1 VLLSPENQIKKE
13 RGDFMN
19 ISTTEAKAKLSLGNR
34 LLLSVRRNLQ
44 TYMLLIVVV
53 LIWVIFTF
61 LTGGSYLDP
70 QNISNL
76 FRQMTVTS
84 FLALGMV
91 LVIVTGG
98 IDLSVGKLAGF
109 VSVVCAYLQY
119 FIWFKYF
126 PNQPLLAAT
135 LSVICGLLV
144 GTAAGA
150 LQGYFIAFQGLPA
163 FIVTLGGMWLF
174 NGLILWRTAGKT
186 IAAHQA
192 YFSSIAQGYIPPV
205 WGWIIFVVILA
216 LLVWNIFTSRRGK
229 AKYGFTLQP
238 LYRDLINAGIP
249 AVLIAAYIFSVNAYK
264 GIPAP
269 VLLLAVVAMV
279 MLYVANNTRF
289 GRYAYAIGGNREAAR
304 LSGINITSVLFRVF
318 ILMGFLCGVAGIVLA
333 SYVGYGTIAAGQ
345 GYELDAIAAC
355 ILGGTSP
362 LGGVGTIPGALI
374 GALII
379 GSLSTGLQMMNVAP
393 AWQYVVKAVILV
405 AAVLADVYFKKNR

>member
-1 VLLSPENQIKKE
+1 
-13 RGDFMN
+13 MN
-19 ISTTEAKAKLSLGNR
+19 VSTTEVIAKSSLGSR
-34 LLLSVRRNLQ
+34 LMLSIRRNLQ
-44 TYMLLIVVV
+44 TYMLLVVV
-53 LIWVIFTF
+53 VAIWVIFYF

-84 FLALGMV
+84 FLSLGMV

-119 FIWFKYF
+119 FTWHTYF
-126 PNQPLLAAT
+126 PDQPLLSAV

-205 WGWIIFVVILA
+205 WGWIIFVVILV
-216 LLVWNIFTSRRGK
+216 LLVWNVFSSRRGK
-229 AKYGFTLQP
+229 AKYGFTLRP
-238 LYRDLINAGIP
+238 LYQDLLNAGLP

-269 VLLLAVVAMV
+269 VPELIRQWSRLQAASLARISCMK
-279 MLYVANNTRF
+279 
-289 GRYAYAIGGNREAAR
+289 
-304 LSGINITSVLFRVF
+304 
-318 ILMGFLCGVAGIVLA
+318 A
-333 SYVGYGTIAAGQ
+333 S
-345 GYELDAIAAC
+345 
-355 ILGGTSP
+355 P
-362 LGGVGTIPGALI
+362 P
-374 GALII
+374 
-379 GSLSTGLQMMNVAP
+379 
-393 AWQYVVKAVILV
+393 KAS
-405 AAVLADVYFKKNR
+405 

>member
-1 VLLSPENQIKKE
+1 
-13 RGDFMN
+13 MN
-19 ISTTEAKAKLSLGNR
+19 VTTTEGNIKSSIGNR
-34 LLLSVRRNLQ
+34 IMGSIRRNMQ
-44 TYMLLIVVV
+44 TYLLLIVVV
-53 LIWVIFTF
+53 IIWLIFYF
-61 LTGGSYLDP
+61 LTGGSYLYG

-84 FLALGMV
+84 FMSIGMV

-98 IDLSVGKLAGF
+98 IDLSVGKMAGF
-109 VSVVCAYLQY
+109 VSVVAAYLQY
-119 FIWFKYF
+119 YTWYSLF
-126 PNQPLLAAT
+126 PDQPLLAAV
-135 LSVICGLLV
+135 LSVVCGLLV

-150 LQGYFIAFQGLPA
+150 LQGYLIAFHGLPA

-186 IAAHQA
+186 IAAHQE
-192 YFSSIAQGYIPPV
+192 YFSFIGQGYISEIG
-205 WGWIIFVVILA
+205 GWIIFAVIVAA
-216 LLVWNIFTSRRGK
+216 LVFMVFNARRGM
-229 AKYGFTLQP
+229 AKYGFALKP
-238 LYRDLINAGIP
+238 LYQDLLRGVGIP
-249 AVLIAAYIFSVNAYK
+249 ALCVLAYVISVNNYK

-269 VLLLAVVAMV
+269 VILLAIVALV
-279 MLYVANNTRF
+279 MMYVSNNTRF
-289 GRYAYAIGGNREAAR
+289 GRHVYAIGGNLEAAR

-318 ILMGFLCGVAGIVLA
+318 TLMGFLCGVAGIVLA

-379 GSLSTGLQMMNVAP
+379 GSLTTGLQMLNVAP
-393 AWQYVVKAVILV
+393 AWQFITKAVILV
-405 AAVLADVYFKKNR
+405 VAVLLDSYFKKHR

>member
-1 VLLSPENQIKKE
+1 MDVTTTEMKVKSSLGSRFLMNLRRNIQAYVLLI
-13 RGDFMN
+13 
-19 ISTTEAKAKLSLGNR
+19 A
-34 LLLSVRRNLQ
+34 
-44 TYMLLIVVV
+44 VVV
-53 LIWVIFTF
+53 IWAIFYF
-61 LTGGSYLDP
+61 LTGGSYLMA

-76 FRQMTVTS
+76 FRQMSTTA
-84 FLALGMV
+84 FLSLGMV

-119 FIWFKYF
+119 FVWYALF
-126 PNQPLLAAT
+126 PDQPYLSAA

-144 GTAAGA
+144 GTLAGA

-186 IAAHQA
+186 IAAHQEG
-192 YFSSIAQGYIPPV
+192 FSFIGQGYVQPT
-205 WGWIIFVVILA
+205 WGLVIFAIIGAFLA
-216 LLVWNIFTSRRGK
+216 WSVFSSRRGK
-229 AKYGFTLQP
+229 AKYGFKLRP
-238 LYRDLINAGIP
+238 LYLDLIQA
-249 AVLIAAYIFSVNAYK
+249 AVPLLLILAYILSVNAYK
-264 GIPAP
+264 GIPFP
-269 VLLLAVVAMV
+269 VLLLAAMAV
-279 MLYVANNTRF
+279 ILVYISNNTRF
-289 GRYAYAIGGNREAAR
+289 GRYVYALGGNREAAR
-304 LSGINITSVLFRVF
+304 LSGINIRSVLFRVF
-318 ILMGFLCGVAGIVLA
+318 VLMGFMCGVGGIVLA

-379 GSLSTGLQMMNVAP
+379 GSLTTGLQMMNVAP
-393 AWQYVVKAVILV
+393 AWQFVVKAVILV
-405 AAVLADVYFKKNR
+405 LAVLVDYAFKKNR

>member
-1 VLLSPENQIKKE
+1 L
-13 RGDFMN
+13 
-19 ISTTEAKAKLSLGNR
+19 
-34 LLLSVRRNLQ
+34 RRNIQ
-44 TYMLLIVVV
+44 TYTLLIAV
-53 LIWVIFTF
+53 LVIWAIFYF
-61 LTGGSYLDP
+61 LTGGSYLYP

-76 FRQMTVTS
+76 FRQMSVTS
-84 FLALGMV
+84 FLSIGMV

-119 FIWFKYF
+119 FTWYQLF
-126 PNQPLLAAT
+126 PDNPLLAAV
-135 LSVICGLLV
+135 LSVVCGLLV
-144 GTAAGA
+144 GTVAGA
-150 LQGYFIAFQGLPA
+150 LQGYLIAFHGLPA

-186 IAAHQA
+186 IAAHQE
-192 YFSSIAQGYIPPV
+192 YFSSIAQGYIPPN
-205 WGWIIFVVILA
+205 WGLVIFGVILL
-216 LLVWNIFTSRRGK
+216 LLVWNVFSTRRGK
-229 AKYGFTLQP
+229 QKYGFPLRP
-238 LYRDLINAGIP
+238 LYLDLLGVGAP
-249 AVLIAAYIFSVNAYK
+249 ALLILAYIISVNSYK

-269 VLLLAVVAMV
+269 VLLLAAVSMG
-279 MLYVANNTRF
+279 MIYIANNTRF
-289 GRYAYAIGGNREAAR
+289 GRYTYAIGGNLEAAR
-304 LSGINITSVLFRVF
+304 LSGINVRSVLFRVF
-318 ILMGFLCGVAGIVLA
+318 ILMGLLCGVAGIVLA

-393 AWQYVVKAVILV
+393 AWQFVVKAVILV
-405 AAVLADVYFKKNR
+405 LAVLIDVYFKKNR

>member
-1 VLLSPENQIKKE
+1 MSVSSTDVTIKP
-13 RGDFMN
+13 N
-19 ISTTEAKAKLSLGNR
+19 LGNR
-34 LLLSVRRNLQ
+34 FVLSLRRNIQ
-44 TYMLLIVVV
+44 TYTLLIAVV
-53 LIWVIFTF
+53 LIWVIFYF

-84 FLALGMV
+84 FLSLGMV

-126 PNQPLLAAT
+126 PDQPLLAAT
-135 LSVICGLLV
+135 LSVICGLMV

-192 YFSSIAQGYIPPV
+192 YFSSIAQGYIPPI
-205 WGWIIFVVILA
+205 WGWVIFIVILA
-216 LLVWNIFTSRRGK
+216 LLVWNVFSSRRGK
-229 AKYGFTLQP
+229 TKYGFTLRP
-238 LYRDLINAGIP
+238 LYLDLLNACIP
-249 AVLIAAYIFSVNAYK
+249 AVFIAAYIFSVNAYR

-269 VLLLAVVAMV
+269 VLLLAIVAMV
-279 MLYVANNTRF
+279 MLYVSNNTRF

-318 ILMGFLCGVAGIVLA
+318 ILMGFLCGVGGIVLA

-393 AWQYVVKAVILV
+393 AWQYVVKAIILV
-405 AAVLADVYFKKNR
+405 TAVLADVYFKKNR

>member
-1 VLLSPENQIKKE
+1 
-13 RGDFMN
+13 MN
-19 ISTTEAKAKLSLGNR
+19 VSTTEGNAGSSLGNR
-34 LLLSVRRNLQ
+34 VLASIRRNLQ
-44 TYMLLIVVV
+44 TYTLLIAIVV
-53 LIWVIFTF
+53 IWVIFYF
-61 LTGGSYLDP
+61 LTGGSYLDA

-84 FLALGMV
+84 FLSVGMV

-109 VSVVCAYLQY
+109 VSVVCAFLQY
-119 FIWFKYF
+119 YTWYALF
-126 PNQPLLAAT
+126 PNQPLLSAV
-135 LSVICGLLV
+135 LSVLVGLLV

-150 LQGYFIAFQGLPA
+150 LQGYFIAFHGLPA

-186 IAAHQA
+186 IAAHQE
-192 YFSSIAQGYIPPV
+192 YFSFIGQGYISKN
-205 WGWIIFVVILA
+205 WGWVIFGVVLLA
-216 LLVWNIFTSRRGK
+216 LLWNMFSARRSK
-229 AKYGFTLQP
+229 TKYGFSLRP
-238 LYRDLINAGIP
+238 LYQDLISALLP
-249 AVLIAAYIFSVNAYK
+249 AVLVLVYVISVSAYK

-269 VLLLAVVAMV
+269 VLLLAVVALIM
-279 MLYVANNTRF
+279 MYVSNNTRF
-289 GRYAYAIGGNREAAR
+289 GRYVYAIGGNREAAR

-318 ILMGFLCGVAGIVLA
+318 TLMGLMCGVAGVVLA
-333 SYVGYGTIAAGQ
+333 SYVGYGTIAAGG

-379 GSLSTGLQMMNVAP
+379 GSLTTGLQMLNVAP
-393 AWQYVVKAVILV
+393 AWQFVTKAVILV
-405 AAVLADVYFKKNR
+405 LAVLVDYYFKKNR

>member
-1 VLLSPENQIKKE
+1 MSV
-13 RGDFMN
+13 
-19 ISTTEAKAKLSLGNR
+19 STTEINAKTNLGNR
-34 LLLSVRRNLQ
+34 MLGSIRRNIQ
-44 TYMLLIVVV
+44 TYTLLIAIVV
-53 LIWVIFTF
+53 IWMIFYF
-61 LTGGSYLDP
+61 LTGGSYLGA

-84 FLALGMV
+84 FMSIGMV

-98 IDLSVGKLAGF
+98 IDLSVGKMAGF

-119 FIWFKYF
+119 YTLYALF
-126 PNQPLLAAT
+126 PDQPLLIAV
-135 LSVICGLLV
+135 LSVIVGLLV

-150 LQGYFIAFQGLPA
+150 LQAYFIAFHGLPA

-186 IAAHQA
+186 IAAHQV
-192 YFSSIAQGYIPPV
+192 YFSFIGQGYIPKT
-205 WGWIIFVVILA
+205 WGYVLAAVVAAA
-216 LLVWNIFTSRRGK
+216 LLWNVLSSRRGK
-229 AKYGFTLQP
+229 VKYGFTPRP
-238 LYRDLINAGIP
+238 LYQDLLSGMIIP
-249 AVLIAAYIFSVNAYK
+249 TLLVTAYVISVNTYS

-269 VLLLAVVAMV
+269 VLLLAIVALV
-279 MLYVANNTRF
+279 MMYISNNTRF
-289 GRYAYAIGGNREAAR
+289 GRYVYAIGGNREAAR
-304 LSGINITSVLFRVF
+304 LSGINVTSVLFRVF
-318 ILMGFLCGVAGIVLA
+318 VLMGFLCGVSGVVLA

-379 GSLSTGLQMMNVAP
+379 GSLTTGLQMMNVAP
-393 AWQYVVKAVILV
+393 AWQFVVKAVILV
-405 AAVLADVYFKKNR
+405 LAVLVDYQFKKNR

>member
-1 VLLSPENQIKKE
+1 MSV
-13 RGDFMN
+13 
-19 ISTTEAKAKLSLGNR
+19 STTEVKVKSSLGNR
-34 LLLSVRRNLQ
+34 FVLSLRRNIQ
-44 TYMLLIVVV
+44 TYTLLIAVVA
-53 LIWVIFTF
+53 IWMIFSF

-84 FLALGMV
+84 FLSLGMV

-126 PNQPLLAAT
+126 PDQPLLAAT

-192 YFSSIAQGYIPPV
+192 YFSSIAQGYIPPI
-205 WGWIIFVVILA
+205 WGWIIFLVILA
-216 LLVWNIFTSRRGK
+216 LLVWNVFSGRRGK
-229 AKYGFTLQP
+229 AKYGFTLRP
-238 LYRDLINAGIP
+238 LFLDLLNAVIP

-279 MLYVANNTRF
+279 MLYVSNNTRF

-318 ILMGFLCGVAGIVLA
+318 ILMGFLCGVGGIVLA

>member
-1 VLLSPENQIKKE
+1 
-13 RGDFMN
+13 MN
-19 ISTTEAKAKLSLGNR
+19 VSTTEVKAKSSLGNR
-34 LLLSVRRNLQ
+34 LLLSIRRNLQ

-53 LIWVIFTF
+53 LIWAIFYF

-76 FRQMTVTS
+76 FRQMSVTS
-84 FLALGMV
+84 FLSLGMV

-119 FIWFKYF
+119 FVWYQYF
-126 PNQPLLAAT
+126 PTHPLLAAT

-205 WGWIIFVVILA
+205 WGWIIFVVILV
-216 LLVWNIFTSRRGK
+216 LLVWNVFTSRRGK
-229 AKYGFTLQP
+229 AKYGFTLRP
-238 LYRDLINAGIP
+238 LYSDLLNASIP

-393 AWQYVVKAVILV
+393 AWQFVTKAVILV

>member
-1 VLLSPENQIKKE
+1 MSV
-13 RGDFMN
+13 
-19 ISTTEAKAKLSLGNR
+19 STTELNARANLGTRFLQSL
-34 LLLSVRRNLQ
+34 RRNIQ
-44 TYMLLIVVV
+44 TYTLLIAVVA
-53 LIWVIFTF
+53 IWAIFYF
-61 LTGGSYLDP
+61 LTHGSYLDP

-84 FLALGMV
+84 FLSLGMV
-91 LVIVTGG
+91 LVIVTGS

-119 FIWFKYF
+119 YTWYALF
-126 PNQPLLAAT
+126 PDQPLLAAV

-144 GTAAGA
+144 GVAAGA

-174 NGLILWRTAGKT
+174 NGLILWATAGKT
-186 IAAHQA
+186 IAAHQQ

-205 WGWIIFVVILA
+205 WGYILFGIIVLA
-216 LLVWNIFTSRRGK
+216 LIWNMISARRGK
-229 AKYGFTLQP
+229 ARYGFALKP
-238 LYRDLINAGIP
+238 LYQDLLSALIP
-249 AVLIAAYIFSVNAYK
+249 AVLVLAYLVMVNRYK

-269 VLLLAVVAMV
+269 VLLLAVVALV
-279 MLYVANNTRF
+279 MMYISNNTRF
-289 GRYAYAIGGNREAAR
+289 GRYVYAIGGNRDAAR

-318 ILMGFLCGVAGIVLA
+318 VLMGFLCGVAGIVLA

-379 GSLSTGLQMMNVAP
+379 GSLTNGLQQMNVAP
-393 AWQYVVKAVILV
+393 AWQFVVKAVILV
-405 AAVLADVYFKKNR
+405 LAVLVDYYFKRNR

>member
-1 VLLSPENQIKKE
+1 
-13 RGDFMN
+13 MN
-19 ISTTEAKAKLSLGNR
+19 ISTTESKGRISLGSR
-34 LLLSVRRNLQ
+34 LLVSLRQNIQ
-44 TYMLLIVVV
+44 TYTLLIAVVV
-53 LIWVIFTF
+53 IWAVFYF

-76 FRQMTVTS
+76 FRQMSVTS
-84 FLALGMV
+84 FLSLGMV

-119 FIWFKYF
+119 YTWFKYF
-126 PNQPLLAAT
+126 PNQPMLAAA

-144 GTAAGA
+144 GIAAGA
-150 LQGYFIAFQGLPA
+150 VQGYFIAYHGLPA

-192 YFSSIAQGYIPPV
+192 YFSSIAQGYIPPIWDWAV
-205 WGWIIFVVILA
+205 FAVILIF
-216 LLVWNIFTSRRGK
+216 LIWNVFSTRRGK
-229 AKYGFTLQP
+229 QKYGFPLRP
-238 LYRDLINAGIP
+238 LYLDLLGAGTP
-249 AVLIAAYIFSVNAYK
+249 ALLILAYILSVNAYK

-279 MLYVANNTRF
+279 MVYISNNTRF
-289 GRYAYAIGGNREAAR
+289 GRYVYAIGGNREAAR
-304 LSGINITSVLFRVF
+304 LSGINISSVIFRVF
-318 ILMGFLCGVAGIVLA
+318 VLMGALCGVGGIVLA
-333 SYVGYGTIAAGQ
+333 SYVGYGTIAAGT

-362 LGGVGTIPGALI
+362 LGGVGTIQGALI

-379 GSLSTGLQMMNVAP
+379 GSLTTGLQMMNVAP

-405 AAVLADVYFKKNR
+405 AAVLVDMYFKKNR